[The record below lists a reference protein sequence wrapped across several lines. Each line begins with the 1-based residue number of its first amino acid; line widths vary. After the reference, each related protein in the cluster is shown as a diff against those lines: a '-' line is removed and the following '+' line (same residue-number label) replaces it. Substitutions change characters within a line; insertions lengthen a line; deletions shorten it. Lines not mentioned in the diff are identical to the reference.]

1 MEAKDQRLEIRISQQ
16 QSQEIDDIIASL
28 DTHFRP
34 TRSDVVRSFISQG
47 IERHFG
53 RGPQEENTVP
63 LIQRLSLYFQ
73 FCQTERLQRLSEQQ
87 PISPL
92 GNWHKQKYNSL
103 PRQITSSITADHLV
117 RKAYLEK
124 LDWFFELDE
133 QGLKSIDDLLGREDV
148 LMLMAPQPS
157 AAASTTLAD
166 VISVRNMFRTIE
178 AVINDA
184 QNKVDEYGYTDVR
197 DKLVIIRDYA
207 ESKDIPLTFIGYPDT
222 PTWTLHAE
230 MRAMLDWIDRG
241 EGGLPVHYF
250 INHCTGDF
258 TAMYTRMRDVFSD
271 VSEGAYLNLDG
282 LVAMVKDRRL

>member
-1 MEAKDQRLEIRISQQ
+1 MAQTK
-16 QSQEIDDIIASL
+16 
-28 DTHFRP
+28 
-34 TRSDVVRSFISQG
+34 
-47 IERHFG
+47 
-53 RGPQEENTVP
+53 VP
-63 LIQRLSLYFQ
+63 
-73 FCQTERLQRLSEQQ
+73 
-87 PISPL
+87 
-92 GNWHKQKYNSL
+92 SL
-103 PRQITSSITADHLV
+103 PTQITSTITADHLI
-117 RKAYLEK
+117 RKAYLQK

-133 QGLKSIDDLLGREDV
+133 QGLKSIDELLGREDV

-157 AAASTTLAD
+157 VSACTTLAD

-178 AVINDA
+178 AVISDA

-207 ESKDIPLTFIGYPDT
+207 ESKGVPLTFMGYPDT

-241 EGGLPVHYF
+241 EGDLPVLYF
-250 INHCTGDF
+250 INHSAGDF
-258 TAMYTRMRDVFSD
+258 TAMYTHMRDVFSD